1 MSFFTNRMN
10 INLQGKNFDLTDAIR
25 DYVLKRV
32 TNLEKLLS
40 TIEDAGG
47 EVNIN
52 FEVGKSTKHHKG
64 GDVFHSDCFI
74 NIDGKKFYAS
84 SDKEDIYQAVDEIKE
99 TLFREIRKNKD
110 REQTLFKR
118 GASSVKK
125 MLKGLSKRNPFTS
138 KY

>member
-1 MSFFTNRMN
+1 MQ
-10 INLQGKNFDLTDAIR
+10 INLKGKNIDITETIH
-25 DYVLKRV
+25 DYVQKRV

-40 TIEDAGG
+40 TIEAGGG
-47 EVNIN
+47 EVMVN

-64 GDVFHSDCFI
+64 GEVFHSDCLI

-84 SDKEDIYQAVDEIKE
+84 SDKEDLYQAIDEIRE

-110 REQTLFKR
+110 RKQTLFRR

>member
-1 MSFFTNRMN
+1 MR
-10 INLQGKNFDLTDAIR
+10 INLQGKNIELTEPIK

-40 TIEDAGG
+40 GIEKGGG
-47 EVNIN
+47 EVAVT

-64 GDVFHSDCFI
+64 TSIFNAYCLI
-74 NIDGKKFYAS
+74 NTNGEEFYSSADEEDLYTAIDIV
-84 SDKEDIYQAVDEIKE
+84 KEN
-99 TLFREIRKNKD
+99 LFREINKNKD
-110 REQTLFKR
+110 RKKTLFKR
-118 GASSVKK
+118 GAMSVKK